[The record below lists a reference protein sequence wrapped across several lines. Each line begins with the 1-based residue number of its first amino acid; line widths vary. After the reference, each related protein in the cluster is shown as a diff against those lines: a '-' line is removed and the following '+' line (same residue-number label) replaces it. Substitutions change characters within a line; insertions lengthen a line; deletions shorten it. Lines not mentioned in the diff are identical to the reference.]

1 MLHVHVATVSRFFQF
16 LDIKSLCIIIGIF
29 MILGSMEIPKILVSY
44 FWGLE
49 QSFNMLDDEKLRQLK
64 ADLLNI

>member
-1 MLHVHVATVSRFFQF
+1 MFVHN
-16 LDIKSLCIIIGIF
+16 KGIF
-29 MILGSMEIPKILVSY
+29 MILGSMEIPEILASY

-49 QSFNMLDDEKLRQLK
+49 QSFNMLDDENLRQLK

>member
-1 MLHVHVATVSRFFQF
+1 
-16 LDIKSLCIIIGIF
+16 

-49 QSFNMLDDEKLRQLK
+49 QSFNMLDDEKLRRLK

>member
-1 MLHVHVATVSRFFQF
+1 
-16 LDIKSLCIIIGIF
+16 
-29 MILGSMEIPKILVSY
+29 MILGSMEIPEILVSY

-49 QSFNMLDDEKLRQLK
+49 QSFNMLDVEKLRQLK

>member
-1 MLHVHVATVSRFFQF
+1 
-16 LDIKSLCIIIGIF
+16 
-29 MILGSMEIPKILVSY
+29 MILGSMEIPEILVSY

-49 QSFNMLDDEKLRQLK
+49 LSFNMLDDEKLRQLK